1 MKQQWNIIKD
11 KGDTYMKWYYVHEKI
26 MKRNVED
33 SEGVL
38 SGYEA
43 FEKLFSNKDTIQS
56 WCKPCYV
63 EPNLKRS

>member
-1 MKQQWNIIKD
+1 
-11 KGDTYMKWYYVHEKI
+11 

-33 SEGVL
+33 SEGML

-56 WCKPCYV
+56 
-63 EPNLKRS
+63 